1 MEKEALAKLQKKMQK
16 RDVIKPEATIS
27 ASFAGVCDLT
37 VTRERLA
44 KVQAAVD
51 VHRGAAPFFPGV
63 FSEKTCKPSWT
74 PYRVSHYGKDAQ
86 SAEKGG

>member
-1 MEKEALAKLQKKMQK
+1 MILRRSIGLGLGVVPHSLDELDAMEKEALAKLQKKMQK

-44 KVQAAVD
+44 KVKAV
-51 VHRGAAPFFPGV
+51 GV
-63 FSEKTCKPSWT
+63 VSPESSPST
-74 PYRVSHYGKDAQ
+74 
-86 SAEKGG
+86 